1 MIFTIDRVYRHKDR
15 LLFRNVLLP
24 STIEQKLFRMGGEEA
39 AGRAGRAGNSLSSG
53 FLTDVTPILLCYNFY
68 FKSMD

>member
-24 STIEQKLFRMGGEEA
+24 WTIEPKLFRMGGEEA
-39 AGRAGRAGNSLSSG
+39 AGRAGIGSDGKTALV
-53 FLTDVTPILLCYNFY
+53 D
-68 FKSMD
+68 